1 MTYEVLITET
11 LQRKVKVE
19 AETQAQAR
27 ELVMERW
34 HNEEYV
40 LGGDDFYDVEFET
53 MVDNG
58 PGADGV

>member
-19 AETQAQAR
+19 AETPAQAR